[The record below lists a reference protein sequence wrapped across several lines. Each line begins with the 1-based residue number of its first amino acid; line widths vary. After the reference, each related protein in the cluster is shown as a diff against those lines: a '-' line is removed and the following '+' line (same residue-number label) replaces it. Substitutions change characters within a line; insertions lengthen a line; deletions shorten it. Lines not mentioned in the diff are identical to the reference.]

1 MAVWWVLRLVL
12 QPVLHLVLAGLSLT
26 VPALPALA
34 AGATPAPLADCGLAR
49 GLRPCIALVL
59 SGGGARGL
67 SHVGVIDV
75 LERERIPID
84 LIAGTSMGAIIGGL
98 HASGMDAAR
107 LERELQDLDWEALFA
122 SRLPRESLPPRRKDE
137 DLEISPAIEIG
148 LGRDGTP
155 MLPLGSV
162 SSRGLELLLRRHALP
177 VRGVSDFDHLPI
189 PFRAVATDMESG
201 AAVVFDRGDLAQAL
215 RASMSV
221 PGVFPPSEVQGRLL
235 GDGGLV
241 DNLPVEVARRRG
253 ADRVIAVNVGTPLA
267 GRETLGTVVGLT
279 AQMINILTEQN
290 VQRSLASLQPDTDLL
305 IAPALGTLSSADFG
319 RSRELIARGREAAR
333 AMLPQLRRLAL
344 PEDRWR
350 ALQARRQ
357 VVPQP
362 AAPIASLRFEGA
374 DVSQPQQQAE
384 VLASRPGSAFD
395 VDRVE
400 ADTRLLSATGDY
412 LHADYRLED
421 LPAGTGLVFSLVEKP
436 WGPDYF
442 RLGLEMASDFAGR
455 GDFNLKLGHNRHWL
469 SSSGTEWRNRAQIG
483 SVPRWFSELYQP
495 LGDVG
500 PGGAQVFM
508 ALQGEIERR
517 RLDVYRPIG
526 PEQDGAEAVLQAR
539 HARSAGRLGLD
550 LGRVLGPLGDVRIGL
565 SSLRELTVAELTRD
579 AGPADAPSRERTRE
593 RGLRVAVLIDQLDH
607 VSFPRSGHRLRLLVE
622 SGRRRLAPDVGELRE
637 EGYRRLELDA
647 QRVLSRAAHTLDAG
661 LRWRQASQSA
671 PLGRQAYALGG
682 FHNLSGYAVDQLDGN
697 ATLLARLTWTLRLNT
712 QPVLT
717 RGFFAGA
724 TLEAG
729 NAWRDAAAVDLRTLR
744 PGGSLFVGADTGLG
758 PLYFGTTW
766 APQGSL
772 GLFLRLGRP

>member
-1 MAVWWVLRLVL
+1 MRTR
-12 QPVLHLVLAGLSLT
+12 LAGVLVRAAMGWLG
-26 VPALPALA
+26 LA
-34 AGATPAPLADCGLAR
+34 ASSGHAAEPAQQARVADPGTRDCGLAR

-67 SHVGVIDV
+67 AHVGVIEV
-75 LERERIPID
+75 LESERVPVD

-107 LERELQDLDWEALFA
+107 LEGELRDLDWAALFA

-137 DLEISPAIEIG
+137 DADISPVVEIG
-148 LGRDGTP
+148 LDRDGTP

-162 SSRGLELLLRRHALP
+162 SSRGLELLLRRHVLP
-177 VRGVSDFDHLPI
+177 VRGVSDFDRLPI

-201 AAVVFDRGDLAQAL
+201 SAVVFDRGDLAQAL

-221 PGVFPPSEVQGRLL
+221 PGVFPPSDVQGRLL

-241 DNLPVEVARRRG
+241 DNLPVEVARRWG

-290 VQRSLASLQPDTDLL
+290 VQRSLASLRPSVDLL
-305 IAPALGTLSSADFG
+305 IAPALGALSSADFG
-319 RSRELIARGREAAR
+319 RSRELVARGREAAH
-333 AMLPQLRRLAL
+333 ALLPQLRELAL
-344 PEDRWR
+344 PPDRWL
-350 ALQARRQ
+350 ALLSRRQ
-357 VVPQP
+357 VPAPP

-374 DVSQPQQQAE
+374 DVSQPQQQVPA
-384 VLASRPGSAFD
+384 LASRPGEPLD
-395 VDRVE
+395 IDRVE
-400 ADTRLLSATGDY
+400 ADTRALSATGDY

-469 SSSGTEWRNRAQIG
+469 TASGTEWRNRAQIG
-483 SVPRWFSELYQP
+483 SVPRWFSEVHQP

-500 PGGAQVFM
+500 AGGVRTFVS
-508 ALQGEIERR
+508 LHGDLERR
-517 RLDVYRPIG
+517 RLDVYRAIG
-526 PEQDGAEAVLQAR
+526 PEQDGKDAVLQAR
-539 HARSAGRLGLD
+539 HARSAARIGLD
-550 LGRVLGPLGDVRIGL
+550 LGQALGSLGEVRIGL
-565 SSLRELTVAELTRD
+565 TSLRDLTVAELTRD
-579 AGPADAPSRERTRE
+579 AGLASDPMRERTRE
-593 RGLRVAVLIDQLDH
+593 RGLRAALLIDQLDH
-607 VSFPRSGHRLRLLVE
+607 VSFPRSGHRLRLSVE
-622 SGRRRLAPDVGELRE
+622 SGRRRLAPDVGAPGE

-661 LRWRQASQSA
+661 LRWRQASQGA
-671 PLGRQAYALGG
+671 VLGRQAYALGG
-682 FHNLSGYAVDQLDGN
+682 FHNLSGYAADQLDGHV
-697 ATLLARLTWTLRLNT
+697 TLLTRLTWTMRLNT

-729 NAWRDAAAVDLRTLR
+729 NAWRDREAVDLRRLR
-744 PGGSLFVGADTGLG
+744 PGSSLFLGADTGLG

>member
-1 MAVWWVLRLVL
+1 MPAADAAS
-12 QPVLHLVLAGLSLT
+12 PV
-26 VPALPALA
+26 PLP
-34 AGATPAPLADCGLAR
+34 DCGLSR

-67 SHVGVIDV
+67 AHVGVLEV
-75 LERERIPID
+75 LERERIPVD

-98 HASGMDAAR
+98 HASGMDVAR
-107 LERELQDLDWEALFA
+107 LEEVLQGLDWEALFA
-122 SRLPRESLPPRRKDE
+122 TRLPRESLPPRRKDE
-137 DLEISPAIEIG
+137 DQEISPAIEIG
-148 LGRDGTP
+148 LARDGTP
-155 MLPLGSV
+155 MLPLGPV
-162 SSRGLELLLRRHALP
+162 SSRGLELLLRRHVLP
-177 VRGVSDFDHLPI
+177 VRTVSDFDRLPI
-189 PFRAVATDMESG
+189 PFRAVATDMETGS
-201 AAVVFDRGDLAQAL
+201 AVVFDRGDLAQAL

-221 PGVFPPSEVQGRLL
+221 PGVFPPSDVQGRLL

-241 DNLPVEVARRRG
+241 DNLPVDVARRHG

-290 VQRSLASLQPDTDLL
+290 VQRSLASLQPGRDVL
-305 IAPALGTLSSADFG
+305 IAPALGSLSSADFG
-319 RSRELIARGREAAR
+319 RSRELITRGREAAL
-333 AMLPQLRRLAL
+333 AALPQLQALAL
-344 PEDRWR
+344 PEDGWR
-350 ALQARRQ
+350 AVQARRQ
-357 VVPQP
+357 RPETP
-362 AAPIASLRFEGA
+362 PAPITSLRFEGA
-374 DVSQPQQQAE
+374 DVSQPQQLAE
-384 VLASRPGSAFD
+384 ALSSRPGAAFD
-395 VDRVE
+395 VDQAE
-400 ADTRLLSATGDY
+400 ADTRTLSATGDY

-469 SSSGTEWRNRAQIG
+469 GSGGAEWRNRVQIG

-495 LGDVG
+495 IGTVSVDGSQAFV
-500 PGGAQVFM
+500 
-508 ALQGEIERR
+508 ALQGEFERR
-517 RLDVYRPIG
+517 RLDVYQAIG
-526 PEQDGAEAVLQAR
+526 PEQDGADAVLVAR
-539 HARSAGRLGLD
+539 HARTAGRLGLD
-550 LGRVLGPLGDVRIGL
+550 LGRSLGPLGEWRLGL
-565 SSLRELTVAELTRD
+565 ASQRELTVAELRRD
-579 AGPADAPSRERTRE
+579 AGGTAQSAGPDRERARE
-593 RGLRVAVLIDQLDH
+593 RGLRASVQVDQLDH
-607 VSFPRSGHRLRLLVE
+607 VSFPRSGYRWRLQLE
-622 SGRRRLAPDVGELRE
+622 SGRRLLRPDVGAPRE
-637 EGYRRLELDA
+637 EGYRRLELDG
-647 QRVLSRAAHTLDAG
+647 QRVTSFGAHTLDAG

-671 PLGRQAYALGG
+671 LLGRQAYALGG

-697 ATLLARLTWTLRLNT
+697 ATLLARLTWTLRLNA

-729 NAWRDAAAVDLRTLR
+729 NAWRDAAAAELHTLR
-744 PGGSLFVGADTGLG
+744 AGSSLFLGADTGLG

>member
-1 MAVWWVLRLVL
+1 MRWRRSTTVRAGGL
-12 QPVLHLVLAGLSLT
+12 LALIFLSLSVHGQT
-26 VPALPALA
+26 RLA
-34 AGATPAPLADCGLAR
+34 ADAPLADCGLSR

-75 LERERIPID
+75 LERERIPVD

-98 HASGMDAAR
+98 HASGMGAAQ

-137 DLEISPAIEIG
+137 DQEISPAIEIG

-162 SSRGLELLLRRHALP
+162 SSRGLELLLRRHVLP
-177 VRGVSDFDHLPI
+177 VRGVSDFDRLPI

-221 PGVFPPSEVQGRLL
+221 PGVFPPSDVQGRLL

-241 DNLPVEVARRRG
+241 DNLPVDVARRRG

-290 VQRSLASLQPDTDLL
+290 VQRSLASLRADTDLL
-305 IAPALGTLSSADFG
+305 IAPALGSLSSADFG
-319 RSRELIARGREAAR
+319 RTRELIARGREAAR
-333 AMLPQLRRLAL
+333 AMLPQLRPLAL
-344 PEDRWR
+344 SEDRWH

-357 VVPQP
+357 VAPQP

-384 VLASRPGSAFD
+384 ALASRPGSAFD
-395 VDRVE
+395 VDRAE
-400 ADTRLLSATGDY
+400 ADTRTLSATGDY

-469 SSSGTEWRNRAQIG
+469 SSTGTEWRNRVQIG

-495 LGDVG
+495 LADAGI
-500 PGGAQVFM
+500 GGARAFLS
-508 ALQGEIERR
+508 LQGELERR

-526 PEQDGAEAVLQAR
+526 PEQDGDDAVLQAR
-539 HARSAGRLGLD
+539 HARSAARVGLD
-550 LGRVLGPLGDVRIGL
+550 LGRTLGPLGDVRIGL
-565 SSLRELTVAELTRD
+565 TSLRELTVAELTRD
-579 AGPADAPSRERTRE
+579 AGLATDPSRERTRE
-593 RGLRVAVLIDQLDH
+593 RGLRAALLVDQLDH
-607 VSFPRSGHRLRLLVE
+607 VSFPRSGHRLRLMVE
-622 SGRRRLAPDVGELRE
+622 SGRRRLAPDVGEVRE
-637 EGYRRLELDA
+637 EGYRRLEIDA

-697 ATLLARLTWTLRLNT
+697 ATLLARLTWTWRLNT

-744 PGGSLFVGADTGLG
+744 PGSSLFVGADTGLG